1 MHHSPV
7 APTGPI
13 TCVFTDIID
22 STSIWEAYPEEMWE
36 ALQTHNKLMREELL
50 RCKGYEVKTM
60 GDAFHLVFSDA
71 ESALRFCFH
80 MQVTLSNTAWPP
92 SIVAYHKGKLRFD
105 EMDQKP
111 PYPGLTVRMGIH
123 FGQPYGEELNPVSE
137 RVDYYGSM
145 VNRSS
150 RVQGEAQ
157 GGEIAVTDEFIEQ
170 LRQCRMKDKQ
180 LKEDLTGPLNDV
192 IREKILLETMEPP
205 VGAFEVKQDVKRSK
219 KLKGVEKPVY
229 ITRIGLIKPPQKD
242 ELCETGSSEYPVL
255 ASSWWHRA
263 LNRRN

>member
-1 MHHSPV
+1 MHHSPA

-13 TCVFTDIID
+13 TCVFTDITD
-22 STSIWEAYPEEMWE
+22 STSIWEAYTKEMWE
-36 ALQTHNKLMREELL
+36 ALRTHNKLMREELL
-50 RCKGYEVKTM
+50 RCKGYEVKTT
-60 GDAFHLVFSDA
+60 GDGFYAAFSNA

-80 MQVTLSNTAWPP
+80 TQVILSHIVWPP
-92 SIVAYHKGKLRFD
+92 SIVAYHKGRFD

-137 RVDYYGSM
+137 RVDYYGPV
-145 VNRSS
+145 VNRST
-150 RVQGEAQ
+150 RIQDEAQ

-170 LRQCRMKDKQ
+170 LRQCQMKDKQ

-219 KLKGVEKPVY
+219 KLKGVEKPMY
-229 ITRIGLIKPPQKD
+229 ITRIGLINPPQKD
-242 ELCETGSSEYPVL
+242 GRCETNSSDYPVL
-255 ASSWWHRA
+255 ASSW
-263 LNRRN
+263 

>member
-1 MHHSPV
+1 MHNSPA
-7 APTGPI
+7 APTGSI

-80 MQVTLSNTAWPP
+80 MQVTLSDTLWPP
-92 SIVAYHKGKLRFD
+92 SIVAYHQGKVRFD

-111 PYPGLTVRMGIH
+111 PYPGLTVRMGLH
-123 FGQPYGEELNPVSE
+123 FGQPYEEELNPTSQ
-137 RVDYYGSM
+137 RIDYYGSM
-145 VNRSS
+145 VNRSA

-170 LRQCRMKDKQ
+170 LRQCQMKDKQ
-180 LKEDLTGPLNDV
+180 PGPLNDAM
-192 IREKILLETMEPP
+192 REKILLEAMEPP
-205 VGAFEVKQDVKRSK
+205 VGAFEVKQDDKRSK
-219 KLKGVEKPVY
+219 TLKGVDKPVY
-229 ITRIGLIKPPQKD
+229 ITRIGLIKPQQRN
-242 ELCETGSSEYPVL
+242 ECYETGSSDYPVL
-255 ASSWWHRA
+255 ASSWWQRA
-263 LNRRN
+263 LKLSN